1 MLTEIVDLGIDTDAP
16 VKLAKLQN
24 EIQLTR
30 DGLTK
35 PLKLILDQQDNQEFV
50 NRTKAYSTQIKE
62 LKEKNGKVFSLIMGQ
77 CTQLLKDQMTHDP
90 EWTKVNLSLDP
101 LDLYKLIEKMVI
113 SQSSDCYPCAT
124 AYDYIHKLYTEQ
136 IQTSK
141 QTNDQWYSQ
150 FNTNIDVGASVGVSP
165 SKVQVMSKYITVV
178 YLH

>member
-1 MLTEIVDLGIDTDAP
+1 
-16 VKLAKLQN
+16 
-24 EIQLTR
+24 
-30 DGLTK
+30 
-35 PLKLILDQQDNQEFV
+35 
-50 NRTKAYSTQIKE
+50 
-62 LKEKNGKVFSLIMGQ
+62 
-77 CTQLLKDQMTHDP
+77 
-90 EWTKVNLSLDP
+90 
-101 LDLYKLIEKMVI
+101 LIEKMVI